1 MATNTGIEVTALRPA
16 ASAGD
21 FYVRPEAN
29 NSGIAQGLERL
40 AGTLNKQRNV
50 EAKITAEELALSESL
65 DAGNVDALH
74 NNEAYAQ
81 ESPAVMA
88 YLNEIRGKNHASAL
102 VSKLTSDWQKRRDGF
117 DDTGADFES
126 FLREGFAQGVEDF
139 KGNRYMMAG
148 ASGVFAEAS
157 HNLRAQNRQYVD
169 GRTRESLG
177 VEFSTSVGTTALAL
191 ASGSMTL
198 EAASADIEN
207 RIQNISSVGGMTR
220 GAASEASFK
229 SLVAFYTTPEGGN
242 SNVLKLINSHPYITG
257 PKGKDPTRLEGII
270 MVERAIQTRSDDDY
284 RKQERAYI
292 ANEREQDKL
301 KEDTATTIQTML
313 IKDPTAGI
321 PDALKS
327 AYVKSGGQL
336 STLESF
342 ESNALALQNKP
353 VTQDHTIQY
362 NQILGDIYKQTYHPA
377 KRVKIDDILTD
388 AALGL
393 IHPSQVADLMLKV
406 QQSNQVAPLGQ
417 KPEVT
422 TARTRFVESIVG
434 VSPSQSNATRTRAA
448 NLEDAFDEGFRQAV
462 TEWYDENTDDPN
474 QTQVTRMLKDLG
486 VELKKIADVDTDEI
500 ANEAARNKGIR
511 QATKW
516 AKGNQTRGFGS
527 NPSIENIEAQLAEL
541 PQSITDAL
549 YANPFQYIKFP
560 KKYDPNQDNPQEQ
573 LRPVIEILNEF
584 ERGGAHVWME
594 AHKGDF

>member
-1 MATNTGIEVTALRPA
+1 MATNTGIEVAALRPA

-21 FYVRPEAN
+21 FYVRPEAP
-29 NSGIAQGLERL
+29 NSGIAEGLARL
-40 AGTLNKQRNV
+40 AGTRNKKLNEQAKIEAQEAALTESMDFNNV
-50 EAKITAEELALSESL
+50 EA
-65 DAGNVDALH
+65 LH
-74 NNEAYAQ
+74 NKEAYAQ
-81 ESPAVMA
+81 ESPAFMA
-88 YLNEIRGKNHASAL
+88 YLSEIRGKNHASAL
-102 VSKLTSDWQKRRDGF
+102 VSKMQSDWQEQKSGF
-117 DDTGADFES
+117 NDTGSDFES
-126 FLREGFAQGVEDF
+126 FLKDGFAKVTEDLR
-139 KGNRYMMAG
+139 GDRYMMTG
-148 ASGVFAEAS
+148 ASGVFAEAA
-157 HNLRAQNRQYVD
+157 HNLRAVNRQYVD
-169 GRTRESLG
+169 KRSREALQ
-177 VEFSTSVGTTALAL
+177 VEFSESIGGIAADLVSGKINPETAFLQMEDQIEVV
-191 ASGSMTL
+191 SG
-198 EAASADIEN
+198 
-207 RIQNISSVGGMTR
+207 VGGMTKS
-220 GAASEASFK
+220 AASEQSFK
-229 SLVAFYTTPEGGN
+229 DLAAYYAAKGGDG
-242 SNVLKLINSHPYITG
+242 VLKLLNQHPYVTG
-257 PKGKDPTRLEGII
+257 PNGKAPTRLDGITLIEG
-270 MVERAIQTRSDDDY
+270 AIKTRSDEVY
-284 RKQERAYI
+284 RQQERTYVQT
-292 ANEREQDKL
+292 ERAKDELRQ
-301 KEDTATTIQTML
+301 ETATTIQTLL
-313 IKDPTAGI
+313 IEDPTAGI
-321 PDALKS
+321 SDELKS
-327 AYVKSGGQL
+327 AYIRSGGQL
-336 STLESF
+336 ATLESF
-342 ESNALALQNKP
+342 ESNALLLHNTS
-353 VTQDHTIQY
+353 VTQDHEIRY
-362 NQILGDIYKQTYHPA
+362 NQLLGDIYKNTYNPA
-377 KRVKIDDILTD
+377 KRIKIDDILTES
-388 AALGL
+388 ALAL

-406 QQSNQVAPLGQ
+406 QQSNMVAPLGQ

-462 TEWYDENTDDPN
+462 TEWYDDNTDDPN